1 MEAGNKAARRENYW
15 ILVEDVLDDIKGRA
29 CPYCKAE
36 AGQFCVTSSGAVCDP
51 HTGRSAASPLAG
63 ENPGVR
69 KALRW
74 GETPE
79 EWRARTGQPAPM
91 SADEL
96 KINRTLLSDVLSKVS
111 EMTRPKY

>member
-1 MEAGNKAARRENYW
+1 
-15 ILVEDVLDDIKGRA
+15 
-29 CPYCKAE
+29 
-36 AGQFCVTSSGAVCDP
+36 
-51 HTGRSAASPLAG
+51 LAG

-79 EWRARTGQPAPM
+79 EWRARTGQPAPL
-91 SADEL
+91 SGDEI
-96 KINRTLLSDVLSKVS
+96 KANKALLDEVLTEVS